1 MSATSPSSSA
11 ACPQL
16 TTTKRQQLAEALRAI
31 AGSGAEPN
39 KAPASF
45 NSKGSQAVCPFSG
58 HALGKGSDKNKSG
71 SISSRK
77 MTCPFSGV
85 TFDKATIDRILQQT
99 QNGDDSSLGSENDDP
114 EIQAEEEDSYG
125 ENDIAQ
131 QQQQQQQQPQT
142 QYPIK
147 TSLKV
152 QIINQTSGRSK
163 DLLVDISADL
173 TLYDSIYDAKS
184 VKEAHVRKWTSELA
198 RKVKSNCSEIRCVVY
213 DDAVATKPWRTLRVE
228 ELKTITTRQ
237 LFEQVSVSS
246 TVIRMVLECV
256 PIKVGANVNE

>member
-16 TTTKRQQLAEALRAI
+16 TTTKGQQLTEALRAI
-31 AGSGAEPN
+31 AGSGAESN

-58 HALGKGSDKNKSG
+58 HALGKGSDKTKSG
-71 SISSRK
+71 SISSGK

-125 ENDIAQ
+125 ENDIA
-131 QQQQQQQQPQT
+131 QQQQQQQPQT

-184 VKEAHVRKWTSELA
+184 VKEAHVRKWTSDLA
-198 RKVKSNCSEIRCVVY
+198 RKVKSNCSEIRCVVH
-213 DDAVATKPWRTLRVE
+213 DDAVAAKPWRTLRVE